1 MVSGHHDL
9 DDTVDVESGL
19 EPAEGSAPAARRRR
33 LAGTGAGLAQR
44 GPCIVQRRVA
54 PRRGPARATV
64 ADGGAPPPPAAGAPA
79 WPPGLWPCALAE
91 AGGAPAGGA
100 LAADGPALER
110 APAGTR
116 SETPADPNGPP
127 SRPVPPSTRGR
138 LRPVGSRSRRR
149 AVRLG
154 PAAHGRRGS

>member
-44 GPCIVQRRVA
+44 RPCIVQRRVA

-100 LAADGPALER
+100 LAADVHALER
-110 APAGTR
+110 ALAGSR
-116 SETPADPNGPP
+116 SETPAYRSGPQG
-127 SRPVPPSTRGR
+127 RGR
-138 LRPVGSRSRRR
+138 SEERRVGKECPSLCRSRWS
-149 AVRLG
+149 
-154 PAAHGRRGS
+154 PY